1 MSDVE
6 REQGMAAI
14 EIKLDHLTEGQ
25 DEIKGKL
32 GEIEDRLDTH
42 SSAIQS
48 LSQWRSGNGAKGAE
62 ARLQCAEEVLQ
73 EFPAIQADLK
83 VVRAVADAKLEDIS
97 STIRNTLDARDKTVI
112 AYLKA
117 VGSLLGGLAGLAAL
131 AAVFLGIFKVMR

>member
-62 ARLQCAEEVLQ
+62 ARLQRAEEVLQ

-131 AAVFLGIFKVMR
+131 AAVFLGIFKVMG

>member
-6 REQGMAAI
+6 RDQGMAAI

-25 DEIKGKL
+25 DEIKSKL

-48 LSQWRSGNGAKGAE
+48 FTDWRDGIVNAKGAE
-62 ARLQCAEEVLQ
+62 VRLQCAEEVLQ

-117 VGSLLGGLAGLAAL
+117 WGPIIATAVILVGMILD
-131 AAVFLGIFKVMR
+131 KVMR